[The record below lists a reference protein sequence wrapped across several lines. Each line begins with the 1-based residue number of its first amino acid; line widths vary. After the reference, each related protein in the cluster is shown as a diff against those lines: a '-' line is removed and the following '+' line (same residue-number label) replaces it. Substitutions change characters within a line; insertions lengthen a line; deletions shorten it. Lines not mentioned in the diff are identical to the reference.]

1 MKPNFQKYWDIN
13 VPKSYNC
20 LFNFICGGRGTGKSF
35 GAKYDFAKQFI
46 KNGSQFTYLRR
57 TKEELKKLTTQRD
70 GQFWDDISP
79 FMSNREFKVESD
91 KLFIDK
97 EIGGYAHALTT
108 AMKLKSTPFPG
119 VTDILFDEFIIDE
132 RGIGAPHYLFDEV
145 TKFFEYYETIARERD
160 VRVWFL
166 ANALSTNNPYF
177 DEFGLTLP
185 EPGKIKVFRNKDVLI
200 QNVVS
205 PEVAAS
211 KMQSRFYS
219 HVVGDSRYRDYAIQN
234 KTLLDDDTFIAKK
247 PKNAK
252 MKFVL
257 WFHEKPIG
265 VWFDPKYN
273 TFYCSPNYDPNCEI
287 QYSATTQD
295 HQPNRLILSGQFQG
309 AGIRLFKAAYEC
321 GNMRFENQKTK
332 GWVRDIMRWTR

>member
-97 EIGGYAHALTT
+97 EKGGYAH

-234 KTLLDDDTFIAKK
+234 KTLLDDDTF
-247 PKNAK
+247 
-252 MKFVL
+252 
-257 WFHEKPIG
+257 
-265 VWFDPKYN
+265 
-273 TFYCSPNYDPNCEI
+273 YCSPNYDPNCEI

-321 GNMRFENQKTK
+321 GNMRFENQKIK